1 MRPRFGVIGLWHET
15 NTYSSTV
22 TSLDDFG
29 RFELAAGEE
38 LAQRNLGTGS
48 VIGGFLS
55 WEDADLVPV
64 FSAGAWPSGP
74 TDEAVL
80 DSLLERIGEGL
91 RRTGRLDGVL
101 VNLHGAMV
109 STATDDV
116 ELAVLRVVR
125 ETVGELPLGVVLDL
139 HANPSADLIAAGDV
153 FVSYDTFPHVDMFER
168 GREVAGLLTRVARGE
183 RLRTSLRK
191 VPLLV
196 SPLVQSTDVGPL
208 ATVQAKAVARADTAR
223 LDRVSVVG
231 GFAYSDVARAGM
243 TVLAI
248 HDDDHAADAIDV
260 LAGVVDDITDSAD
273 DFLAARDDVP
283 TAVRKAIASTRTPVF
298 LVDVADNIGGGS
310 PGDGTALLAELLAQ
324 GAEGAVV
331 TIADAAVAREAWHR
345 GPGKDIRALLGGKTD
360 SHHGAPVPIAGR
372 VLRVS
377 DGWYRSEGYYMRG
390 QSFTMGATAVL
401 QVEGVTV
408 IVTEHPTPP
417 FHSEQLSSVGVD
429 ASQASIVVM
438 KGALA
443 WRGAYPGVPG
453 EIIEVA
459 TPGITPV
466 DVSTLPRRTSPVTV

>member
-1 MRPRFGVIGLWHET
+1 MRPRFGVVGLWHET
-15 NTYSSTV
+15 NTFSSTV
-22 TSLDDFG
+22 TSMDDFS
-29 RFELAAGEE
+29 RFELAAGDE
-38 LAQRNLGTGS
+38 LVQRNAGTGS

-55 WEDADLVPV
+55 WEEAELVPV

-80 DSLLERIGEGL
+80 EVLLERIADGL
-91 RRTGRLDGVL
+91 RRAGPLDGVL

-116 ELAVLRVVR
+116 ELAVLRVIR
-125 ETVGELPLGVVLDL
+125 DTVGELPLGAVLDL
-139 HANPSADLIAAGDV
+139 HANPSAELIAAGDV

-196 SPLVQSTDVGPL
+196 SPLMQSTDAGPL
-208 ATVQAKAVARADTAR
+208 AAVQGQALRRSTEAR
-223 LDRVSVVG
+223 LDRVCVVG
-231 GFAYSDVARAGM
+231 GFAYSDVDRAGM

-248 HDDDHAADAIDV
+248 HDDDSAATAVDV
-260 LAGVVDDITDSAD
+260 LAGVVGDIAD
-273 DFLAARDDVP
+273 RADEFAGARDDVP
-283 TAVRKAIASTRTPVF
+283 TAVRKAIASTRKPVF
-298 LVDVADNIGGGS
+298 LVDVADNIGGGA

-324 GAEGAVV
+324 GATDAVV
-331 TIADAAVAREAWHR
+331 TIADSAFAREAWHR
-345 GPGKDIRALLGGKTD
+345 GAGRDIRGLLGGKTD
-360 SHHGAPVPIAGR
+360 RRHGDPVPIAGR
-372 VLRVS
+372 IVRVS
-377 DGWYRSEGYYMRG
+377 DGRYRSEGYYMNG
-390 QSFTMGATAVL
+390 QSFTMGATAVI

-408 IVTEHPTPP
+408 VVTEFPTPP
-417 FHSEQLSSVGVD
+417 FHSEQLSSVGID

-466 DVSTLPRRTSPVTV
+466 DVSQLPRRTTPVSV